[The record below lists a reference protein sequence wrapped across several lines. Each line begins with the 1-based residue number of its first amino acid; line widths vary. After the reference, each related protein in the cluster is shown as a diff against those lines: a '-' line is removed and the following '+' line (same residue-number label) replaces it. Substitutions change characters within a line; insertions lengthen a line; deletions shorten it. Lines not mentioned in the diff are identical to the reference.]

1 MSGVELTTTLGTVD
15 VENLVLRLPAHGN
28 WVATMDIGAPTAPTE
43 MTPATLKIARSTG
56 AVDTFAGT
64 VRRAQVTPGTQNL
77 SVTIVGGAGRLLAPA
92 IPARHHTGGST
103 TVPAGLVLA
112 GIAQAAGE
120 RLAAGV
126 EAAIDVYPLQRYT
139 RVTGEPWA
147 ALDVLVS
154 VLGVEWRVLADGTIW
169 MGTETWPT
177 VDARA
182 YYYRG
187 DPRDGA
193 VLYIPDGAPYRPGTT
208 IDGARVVE
216 CCYRIKPGEP
226 IMEARVAVPG
236 DPVHVPPLAPY
247 ARCYVASVKGQN
259 DDLTL
264 NLVAVD
270 PILGNDLRDIPFKLN
285 IPGSQTTVPVGAIV
299 RVAFEGGLP
308 TGIYAGDT
316 DMDPLAT
323 KPFALK
329 DDDVASGTVTATA
342 PPGGGAVTFTYTP
355 YGGVPD
361 PPSTTLTISGSITGP
376 CHIYAKGRPAP

>member
-1 MSGVELTTTLGTVD
+1 MSGVELTTALGTVD

-28 WVATMDIGAPTAPTE
+28 WVATMDIGAPAGPAE

-56 AVDTFAGT
+56 SVDTFTGT
-64 VRRAQVTPGTQNL
+64 VRRRNLTPGTQNL
-77 SVTIVGGAGRLLAPA
+77 SVTIVGGAARLLAPP

-120 RLAAGV
+120 RLAAGA
-126 EAAIDVYPLQRYT
+126 EAAIDAYPLQRYT
-139 RVTGEPWA
+139 RVAGEAWA
-147 ALDVLVS
+147 ALDVLAS
-154 VLGVEWRVLADGTIW
+154 DLGVEWRVLADGALW

-236 DPVHVPPLAPY
+236 DPVHVPPLVPY
-247 ARCYVASVKGQN
+247 ARCYVASVKSQN
-259 DDLTL
+259 TDLTL
-264 NLVAVD
+264 NLAAVD
-270 PILGNDLRDIPFKLN
+270 PILGNDLRNVPFKLS
-285 IPGSQTTVPVGAIV
+285 IPGSKTTVPPGSIV
-299 RVAFEGGLP
+299 RVAFESGLP
-308 TGIYAGDT
+308 TGIYAGDV

-323 KPFALK
+323 KLFALE
-329 DDDVASGTVTATA
+329 
-342 PPGGGAVTFTYTP
+342 GGAVVLGTLAVGGAVGAVLTFTPTGGAPVGPAPSVILSGVIGSDGQHKYLK
-355 YGGVPD
+355 GVP
-361 PPSTTLTISGSITGP
+361 GP
-376 CHIYAKGRPAP
+376 